1 MNMKVMKMIIF
12 AESME
17 ERPIDRDYNAHGG
30 NRITQPEVLGG
41 YCVLCENSISWA
53 GNNFV

>member
-1 MNMKVMKMIIF
+1 MNIEIMKMIIF

-41 YCVLCENSISWA
+41 VLRI
-53 GNNFV
+53 V